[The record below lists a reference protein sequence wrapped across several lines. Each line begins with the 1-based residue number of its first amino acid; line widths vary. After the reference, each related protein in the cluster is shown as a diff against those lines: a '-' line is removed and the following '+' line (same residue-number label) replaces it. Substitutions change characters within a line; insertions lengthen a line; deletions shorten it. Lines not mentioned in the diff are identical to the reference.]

1 MDELDRA
8 QMMEEKEREAAL
20 LLRKP
25 VLKPVGVCWYCGEP
39 VHSESL
45 FCDIDCRND
54 YEKEQE
60 AKKRNGT

>member
-25 VLKPVGVCWYCGEP
+25 VLKPVGVCWNCGEP
-39 VHSESL
+39 VSGTTL